1 MKMDF
6 EPSDTLPIIRRPEPP
21 REPPPVLTEVI
32 PAQLVRALLDIIRT
46 CDDHSIHTH
55 DRVFAARMRAAEAL
69 RSLGLTPPPA
79 RSRTT

>member
-1 MKMDF
+1 MDF
-6 EPSDTLPIIRRPEPP
+6 EPSDTLPIIRRPS
-21 REPPPVLTEVI
+21 PPPVLTEVI
-32 PAQLVRALLDIIRT
+32 PAQLVRALIDIINT
-46 CDDHSIHTH
+46 CDDHSTHTH